1 MPYLVLKSNAY
12 ETPHAI
18 TVCERN
24 DKWLFTAIYSFKY
37 KSQRAFINCRCQ
49 PVTSIS
55 RWNLFPAHKWTLL
68 TLMSVIHLLS
78 AVVTVKSQNQRN
90 KYQCC
95 CLWNQQA
102 FKEMQKCQ
110 ESCSVAHHDDLYGD
124 RHRQLG
130 FKSLIYLLYDEHH
143 HHDHDGDH
151 HITHIGGGDLVKDD
165 LQGLKNETSRWT
177 TCWMNRASFKLACTY
192 IYEWQRPA
200 DPWNFQPQHK
210 LELRHQNV
218 DRSSCGETWHKCV
231 GKVHDNEAHLQNAH
245 HKLPETGV
253 TNRFS
258 HWGWKTQHDKQNS
271 VLLNCELPE
280 KEKRFFEFLLGMK
293 TLWRPS
299 VYDYI
304 KVNNSCSSE
313 CAALISRQ
321 QHICHDLVFTSVT

>member
-37 KSQRAFINCRCQ
+37 KSQRAFINCRCE
-49 PVTSIS
+49 PVTGIS
-55 RWNLFPAHKWTLL
+55 RWNLFLAHKWTLL

-78 AVVTVKSQNQRN
+78 TVVTVKSQNQCN

-124 RHRQLG
+124 GHRQLG

-151 HITHIGGGDLVKDD
+151 HITDIGGGDLVKDD
-165 LQGLKNETSRWT
+165 LQGLKNETSR
-177 TCWMNRASFKLACTY
+177 
-192 IYEWQRPA
+192 
-200 DPWNFQPQHK
+200 
-210 LELRHQNV
+210 
-218 DRSSCGETWHKCV
+218 
-231 GKVHDNEAHLQNAH
+231 
-245 HKLPETGV
+245 
-253 TNRFS
+253 
-258 HWGWKTQHDKQNS
+258 
-271 VLLNCELPE
+271 
-280 KEKRFFEFLLGMK
+280 
-293 TLWRPS
+293 
-299 VYDYI
+299 
-304 KVNNSCSSE
+304 
-313 CAALISRQ
+313 
-321 QHICHDLVFTSVT
+321 